1 MAPDSQ
7 GAGWRLRA
15 ACAAAAASTAARGV
29 AAACLPDRR
38 SPGNPSPSVCADT
51 SRVGGGGDQPPAS
64 SMTAQ
69 VWVTVASA
77 DGSLVAR
84 TE

>member
-1 MAPDSQ
+1 MPPDSH
-7 GAGWRLRA
+7 GAGWRLRP
-15 ACAAAAASTAARGV
+15 ACAGAAASNTARV
-29 AAACLPDRR
+29 AAACPPDRR

-64 SMTAQ
+64 SMMAQ

-84 TE
+84 IE